1 MSGGEEGRWRIS
13 LVGKKDKNRLNK
25 NTKKRNR
32 NSNMWLVR
40 NTERNWVDGGEEGG
54 WRTAGDFLL
63 VGALGGSV
71 GGCREVEMVNKPV
84 EDLDH
89 LRSCGRPRQERTNY
103 SAKNAPRWVLW

>member
-63 VGALGGSV
+63 VGALGG
-71 GGCREVEMVNKPV
+71 C
-84 EDLDH
+84 
-89 LRSCGRPRQERTNY
+89 
-103 SAKNAPRWVLW
+103 